1 MYVHMYDMQDSQC
14 PDAVSLKAIHRK
26 QVCQPDGKTPHQ
38 TLCYTCMFVCA
49 LQIIYIYIK
58 SI

>member
-1 MYVHMYDMQDSQC
+1 MCVHMYDMQDALMLSALK
-14 PDAVSLKAIHRK
+14 PSIGIRSVSLL
-26 QVCQPDGKTPHQ
+26 GKLHTK
-38 TLCYTCMFVCA
+38 LCYTCMFVCA